1 MASRTIIEIDQ
12 DLCDGCGACE
22 TGCPEGALKIIDG
35 KARLVG
41 ESLCDGLGACIGHCP
56 RGAIHVTEREAAAY
70 DEIAVM
76 EEILPQGMK
85 VVEAHF
91 AHLDH
96 HGQDLYIEKA
106 AAFLLSKNLSLP
118 KGYDRFLARKAP
130 VETRS
135 SVSAP
140 AQSVTAGSF
149 SKPCGGGCPGSLSR
163 SVRPAAPASTATA
176 PAAEAGTADT
186 FPDRPSG
193 ASTLRNWPIQLH
205 LANPRA
211 PHFAGA
217 RLLVAADCT
226 AFSLGSFHR
235 DFIDGRALVIACPKL
250 DSGRELYVS
259 KLSAMIAQAASV
271 SVVIM
276 EVPCCSGLL
285 KLVQEARAASGAQT
299 PIEVLIAG
307 IDGGFIA
314 RKTL

>member
-35 KARLVG
+35 KARLAG

-96 HGQDLYIEKA
+96 HGQDLYLEKA
-106 AAFLLSKNLSLP
+106 AAFLHSKNLPLP
-118 KGYDRFLARKAP
+118 KGFERFSPSKA
-130 VETRS
+130 T
-135 SVSAP
+135 AP
-140 AQSVTAGSF
+140 AAAF
-149 SKPCGGGCPGSLSR
+149 SRPSGGGCPGTLSR
-163 SVRPAAPASTATA
+163 SLRPAAPGSASTSTQ
-176 PAAEAGTADT
+176 AAETRAAGT

-205 LANPRA
+205 LATPRA

-235 DFIDGRALVIACPKL
+235 DFIDGKALVIACPKL
-250 DSGRELYVS
+250 DSGRDLYVS

-271 SVVIM
+271 AVVIM

-285 KLVQEARAASGAQT
+285 KLVQEARAASGSQT

-314 RKTL
+314 RNTL